1 MNPNLV
7 MRRIEEVRDRYGT
20 SAFCY
25 MDVSA
30 NKIRGRSFLIFK
42 DVNGKV
48 VECCSEHDDDFIKM
62 FGKPLFNSEAYMSNS
77 VRKHVKQFLLKL
89 QTQVMVLF

>member
-7 MRRIEEVRDRYGT
+7 MRRIEDVRDRYGT

-30 NKIRGRSFLIFK
+30 NKICGRSFLIFK

-48 VECCSEHDDDFIKM
+48 VECIMLSDQNVE
-62 FGKPLFNSEAYMSNS
+62 
-77 VRKHVKQFLLKL
+77 
-89 QTQVMVLF
+89 